1 MGLGG
6 RKGAETPPLF
16 PPSMKF
22 WPRRGGWGRILRH
35 GWGQCLWVGGFR
47 ARSGGKRGVGMGMGL
62 HMGVAVMVMM
72 MMMVMKVA
80 RAVQVPGGC
89 GDSGG
94 EGLGRGGRGHW
105 QRAHPG
111 CAP

>member
-47 ARSGGKRGVGMGMGL
+47 ARSGGEGGMGMGMGL
-62 HMGVAVMVMM
+62 HVGVAVM

-94 EGLGRGGRGHW
+94 AGLGRGGRGHW

-111 CAP
+111 CTP